1 MQSTSTN
8 LIKKILIEVFN
19 ELHKHKILNPTK
31 HDYNNSYLFF
41 CHLSIIML
49 TNKSFFIQK

>member
-19 ELHKHKILNPTK
+19 ELRKHKILNPTK

-41 CHLSIIML
+41 GHLSIIML

>member
-19 ELHKHKILNPTK
+19 ELRKHKILNPTK

-41 CHLSIIML
+41 LSFIHNYV
-49 TNKSFFIQK
+49 NK